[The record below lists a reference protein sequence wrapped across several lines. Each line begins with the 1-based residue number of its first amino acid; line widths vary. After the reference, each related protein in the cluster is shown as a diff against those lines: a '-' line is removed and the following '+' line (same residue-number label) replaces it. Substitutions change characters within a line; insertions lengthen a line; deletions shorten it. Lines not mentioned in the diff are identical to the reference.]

1 MRTESDMR
9 GEVYLLSILKNN
21 IVLAMKKLLFFL
33 SCISALFS
41 CGETTKQE
49 VKSFWD
55 QCDVIAKRE
64 VVNGDTV
71 IVCDSK
77 LVKQKKN
84 IPLDLLVDSFEI
96 IKMDNKR
103 EEALISKRFPNLY
116 FTENY
121 IGVTAYSYF
130 PMKLFRKDGTF
141 VRHIGA
147 RGQGPGEY
155 TVIDAI
161 DMDEKNDR
169 IYILPFSADY
179 ILVYDFKGNIYPR
192 IKLAESL
199 LYGSTI
205 KVYGDKK
212 QVLVTKPISP
222 DTNYCVWIQ
231 DFEGNLIQGA
241 KTSDY
246 YKDVTSFSESTI
258 THFRTD
264 AIELFRFGVLNGN
277 EFLYHY
283 DIENNRLIPQFRI
296 DGDDQ
301 YIFIH
306 ELPNHFVVEKAQST
320 GTSDNDLFT
329 EKLIVDK
336 KTLRGC
342 YFDGFETASGLILG
356 NYCILNQVYGPNFAV
371 LDFSS
376 KVSEYIQKIKEES
389 LTSTQKQELQKLKSI
404 IAENDANDECSILFR
419 GKFKK

>member
-1 MRTESDMR
+1 MR

-64 VVNGDTV
+64 VINGDTV

-77 LVKQKKN
+77 LIKQKKN

-155 TVIDAI
+155 AVIDAVY
-161 DMDEKNDR
+161 MDEKNDR

-179 ILVYDFKGNIYPR
+179 VLVYDFKGNIYPR
-192 IKLAESL
+192 IKLAENL

-222 DTNYCVWIQ
+222 ETNYCVWIQ

-241 KTSDY
+241 KMSDY

-283 DIENNRLIPQFRI
+283 DIENNKLIPQFRI
-296 DGDDQ
+296 DGDEQ

-306 ELPNHFVVEKAQST
+306 ELPNHFVVERLRVPALAITIYLPKS
-320 GTSDNDLFT
+320 LLLIR
-329 EKLIVDK
+329 KL
-336 KTLRGC
+336 
-342 YFDGFETASGLILG
+342 
-356 NYCILNQVYGPNFAV
+356 
-371 LDFSS
+371 
-376 KVSEYIQKIKEES
+376 
-389 LTSTQKQELQKLKSI
+389 
-404 IAENDANDECSILFR
+404 
-419 GKFKK
+419 

>member
-1 MRTESDMR
+1 
-9 GEVYLLSILKNN
+9 
-21 IVLAMKKLLFFL
+21 MKKLLFFL

-64 VVNGDTV
+64 VINGDTV

-84 IPLDLLVDSFEI
+84 IPLDLLVDSIEV
-96 IKMDNKR
+96 IKMDNKN
-103 EEALISKRFPNLY
+103 EEALISKRFVHTY

-147 RGQGPGEY
+147 IGQGPGEY

-169 IYILPFSADY
+169 IYILPFNADY

-192 IKLAESL
+192 IKLAEIL

-212 QVLVTKPISP
+212 QVLVTKPIIP
-222 DTNYCVWIQ
+222 DTNYYVWIQ

-241 KTSDY
+241 KMSDY

-258 THFRTD
+258 TRLRTD
-264 AIELFRFGVLNGN
+264 AVELFRLGFPNGN

-283 DIENNRLIPQFRI
+283 DIPKNRLEPKFMVN
-296 DGDDQ
+296 GDDFDWN
-301 YIFIH
+301 IIH
-306 ELPNHFVVEKAQST
+306 ELPHQYIVQKCQRIGADDDE
-320 GTSDNDLFT
+320 LFT
-329 EKLIVDK
+329 QKIIVDK

-342 YFDGFETASGLILG
+342 YFDGFETSFGLIYG
-356 NYCILNQVYGPNFAV
+356 QYSILYAMNGPYFSII
-371 LDFSS
+371 DFSS

-389 LTSTQKQELQKLKSI
+389 LTSKQKQELQKLKSI

>member
-1 MRTESDMR
+1 MR

-64 VVNGDTV
+64 VINGDTV

-130 PMKLFRKDGTF
+130 PMKLFSKDGTF

-155 TVIDAI
+155 AVIDAVY
-161 DMDEKNDR
+161 MDEKNDR

-179 ILVYDFKGNIYPR
+179 VLVYDFKGNIYPR

-205 KVYGDKK
+205 KVYGEKK

-222 DTNYCVWIQ
+222 DTNYYVWIQ

-283 DIENNRLIPQFRI
+283 DIENNKLIPQFRI
-296 DGDDQ
+296 DGDEQ

-356 NYCILNQVYGPNFAV
+356 NYCILNQMYGANFAV

-389 LTSTQKQELQKLKSI
+389 LTSKQKQELQKLKSI

-419 GKFKK
+419 GKFKN